1 MKLIDR
7 YMELKDELLD
17 FTEEYHDNMLWDV
30 IGYCEEDEDDID
42 IDTLKKQVKAFEM
55 MLEAHKL
62 IEYMYS

>member
-7 YMELKDELLD
+7 YMDLKDELLE
-17 FTEEYHDNMLWDV
+17 FTDEHHDNMLWDV
-30 IGYCEEDEDDID
+30 MGYCEEDDID

-62 IEYMYS
+62 IEYTYS